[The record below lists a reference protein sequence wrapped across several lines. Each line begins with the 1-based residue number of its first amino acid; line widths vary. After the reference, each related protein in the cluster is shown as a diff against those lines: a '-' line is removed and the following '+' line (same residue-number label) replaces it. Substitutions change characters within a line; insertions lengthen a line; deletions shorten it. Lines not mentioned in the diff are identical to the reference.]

1 MKKIQYKDQNNK
13 NYIKIVIVLF
23 VVIFI
28 LLFVQLILSNLQK
41 ENNNEISYSSLRTVK
56 DVIEYYDSTYISEEE
71 SGEENFYWDIYL
83 KFKFLPY
90 NEDDTS
96 NEEYYNNLLG
106 DVAKILRYAN
116 FKMLDTE
123 NGITVNVICKNNSI
137 DSIIIY
143 DSGD

>member
-96 NEEYYNNLLG
+96 N
-106 DVAKILRYAN
+106 
-116 FKMLDTE
+116 
-123 NGITVNVICKNNSI
+123 
-137 DSIIIY
+137 
-143 DSGD
+143 